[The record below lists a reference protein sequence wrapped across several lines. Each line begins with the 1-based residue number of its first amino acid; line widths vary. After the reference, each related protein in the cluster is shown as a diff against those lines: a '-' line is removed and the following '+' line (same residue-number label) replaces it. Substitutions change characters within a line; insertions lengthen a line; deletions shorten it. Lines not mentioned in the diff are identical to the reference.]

1 MSDKESKI
9 KSLIQDYLLDEGLLR
24 KKIPDPKLEFGFQF
38 TFPPGKDPTGRPIG
52 KTMLVYKPKEKH
64 LIVISIGT
72 QISQPHINALNSLEE
87 SKRLNFFMD
96 LRKHFL
102 MKDVLY
108 RIDIQNYRY
117 EIIDQFFLS
126 KSENISK
133 DTFFKS
139 VRKVFNSMAF
149 SNIILGEYC
158 AGKIKPEDI
167 SKSKEFSTG
176 SDFTLYS

>member
-1 MSDKESKI
+1 MSNKDSKI
-9 KSLIQDYLLDEGLLR
+9 KTLIQEYLLDEGLLR

-38 TFPPGKDPTGRPIG
+38 TFPPGKDPMGRPIG
-52 KTMLVYKPKEKH
+52 KSMLVYKPKDKD
-64 LIVISIGT
+64 LIVISVGT
-72 QISQPHINALNSLEE
+72 QISQPHINALNSLED
-87 SKRLNFFMD
+87 SKKLNFFMD

-117 EIIDQFFLS
+117 EIIDQFFLP

-133 DTFFKS
+133 DFLFKS
-139 VRKVFNSMAF
+139 VRKVFNSMAY

-158 AGKIKPEDI
+158 AGKIKPEDL
-167 SKSKEFSTG
+167 SKSKEFS
-176 SDFTLYS
+176 SDFSLYS

>member
-1 MSDKESKI
+1 MSNNKSYI
-9 KSLIQDYLLDEGLLR
+9 KALIQDYLLDEGLLR

-38 TFPPGKDPTGRPIG
+38 TFPPGNDPMGRPIG
-52 KTMLVYKPKEKH
+52 KTMLAYKPKGKE
-64 LIVISIGT
+64 LLVISVGT
-72 QISQPHINALNSLEE
+72 QISQPHINALNSLDE
-87 SKRLNFFMD
+87 SKKLNFFMD

-117 EIIDQFFLS
+117 EIIDQFFLP
-126 KSENISK
+126 KDENLSK

-139 VRKVFNSMAF
+139 IRKVFNSMAY

-158 AGKIKPEDI
+158 AGKIKPEDL
-167 SKSKEFSTG
+167 SKSKEFS
-176 SDFTLYS
+176 SDFSLYS

>member
-1 MSDKESKI
+1 MSNKDSKI
-9 KSLIQDYLLDEGLLR
+9 KSLVQDYLLDEGLLR

-38 TFPPGKDPTGRPIG
+38 TFPPGKDPMERPIG
-52 KTMLVYKPKEKH
+52 KNMLVYQPKDKN
-64 LIVISIGT
+64 LIVISVGT
-72 QISQPHINALNSLEE
+72 QISQPHINALNSLDEN
-87 SKRLNFFMD
+87 KKLNFFMD

-102 MKDVLY
+102 IKDVLY

-117 EIIDQFFLS
+117 EIIDQLFLP

-133 DTFFKS
+133 NSFFKRI
-139 VRKVFNSMAF
+139 RKVFNSMAY

-158 AGKIKPEDI
+158 AGKVKLEDI
-167 SKSKEFSTG
+167 SKSKEFAPG

>member
-1 MSDKESKI
+1 MSKNESKI
-9 KSLIQDYLLDEGLLR
+9 KSLVQDYLLDEGLLR
-24 KKIPDPKLEFGFQF
+24 NKIPDPKVDFGFQF
-38 TFPPGKDPTGRPIG
+38 TFPPGKDPIGRPIG
-52 KTMLVYKPKEKH
+52 KKMLVYKPKEKNI
-64 LIVISIGT
+64 LVISVGT
-72 QISQPHINALNSLEE
+72 QISQPHINALNSLDET
-87 SKRLNFFMD
+87 KKVNFFMD

-117 EIIDQFFLS
+117 EIIDQYFLP
-126 KSENISK
+126 KSEDISK
-133 DTFFKS
+133 DMFFKG
-139 VRKVFNSMAF
+139 VRKVFNCMAY

-158 AGKIKPEDI
+158 AGKVKLEDI

>member
-1 MSDKESKI
+1 MSKNDSII
-9 KSLIQDYLLDEGLLR
+9 KSLVQDYLLDEGLLR
-24 KKIPDPKLEFGFQF
+24 EKIPDPKLDFGFQF

-52 KTMLVYKPKEKH
+52 KNMLVYKPKDKN
-64 LIVISIGT
+64 LLVISVGT
-72 QISQPHINALNSLEE
+72 ALSQPHIKALNSLDET
-87 SKRLNFFMD
+87 KKMNFFMD

-117 EIIDQFFLS
+117 EIIDQFFLP
-126 KSENISK
+126 KSESISK

-139 VRKVFNSMAF
+139 VRKVFNSMAY

-167 SKSKEFSTG
+167 SKSKEFSSG